1 MKKRILSVVLAVAL
15 AFGMNVGTAKAA
27 ETNQT
32 VVEPQAEQGAEVRA
46 TGASFATATGIA
58 MGQTISGTITE
69 QAAERLYRFALS
81 SSGCVTLNLNS
92 YMEYYTVQVYNSA
105 GEEVWYSD
113 NNKWNENLKYR
124 SDSHK
129 IELTKGSYYLK
140 VAGHSFHNDDYPRY
154 TGSYNFS
161 TKFVSAGET
170 YAEPN
175 NDFSSAPY
183 MNLNGTVKGQ
193 IAENDA
199 YDIYRF
205 SMPSA
210 GRLNVKM
217 TSYMQYY
224 TMQVYDS
231 NGKEIWYSDYNEW
244 NENLKYRSDAYK
256 IDLAKGNYYLKI
268 TGFTH
273 KWYDSKVD
281 MHTGNYTFT
290 TSFISAGETC
300 AEPNNDFS
308 HAYKISTDK
317 VIKGQIA
324 ENDAYDVMKFT
335 LSSARDVKLAITSY
349 MEYYTACIYDTNGSE
364 VWYSEHNQ
372 WNENVGYR
380 KDTHVITLSAGSY
393 YLKMTGCRWKSS
405 DNDLSTGTYTVS
417 VNTKAAIKDAV
428 VKKVSNRVYTG
439 KAIKPSLSVT
449 FNGKKL
455 KSGKDYTLSYRNNK
469 AIGTATVTITGKGN
483 YAGTKKVSFKIVP
496 KNVNLTGATNRKGKN
511 VTLKWKKDSAVSGYE
526 VYRSNS
532 RNAGYKKIKV
542 ISSKNTTNYK
552 NTKLKKGR
560 TYYYKVRAYKKVN
573 GKKIYGGYSN
583 IRKVKVTK

>member
-15 AFGMNVGTAKAA
+15 AFGMDAGTARAA
-27 ETNQT
+27 EANQT

-46 TGASFATATGIA
+46 TGASFATATTIS
-58 MGQTISGTITE
+58 MGQTVTITE

-113 NNKWNENLKYR
+113 YNEWNENLKYR

-140 VAGHSFHNDDYPRY
+140 VAGHSSHNDDYPRY

-205 SMPSA
+205 SLSSA
-210 GRLNVKM
+210 GRVNVKM

-224 TMQVYDS
+224 TMHIYGSD
-231 NGKEIWYSDYNEW
+231 GEEIWYSDYNEW
-244 NENLKYRSDAYK
+244 NENLKYRTDIYN
-256 IDLAKGNYYLKI
+256 IDLTKGNYYLKV
-268 TGFTH
+268 TGYH
-273 KWYDSKVD
+273 YRDYDPS
-281 MHTGNYTFT
+281 TGNYTFT
-290 TSFISAGETC
+290 TRFTSAGETC
-300 AEPNNDFS
+300 AEPNNDFA
-308 HAYKISTDK
+308 HAYKIGTDK
-317 VIKGQIA
+317 TIKGQIA
-324 ENDAYDVMKFT
+324 LNDRYDVMKFT
-335 LSSARDVKLAITSY
+335 LSSAKDVKLAVTSY
-349 MEYYTACIYDTNGSE
+349 MQYYSVYIYNMNGNE
-364 VWYSEHNQ
+364 IWYDDWNE

-380 KDTHVITLSAGSY
+380 KDNYVITLSAGSY
-393 YLKMTGCRWKSS
+393 YLKITGYRYSES
-405 DNDLSTGTYTVS
+405 DGSTGTYTLS